1 MSPEVQTADRPAQ
14 LQVALPPIV
23 SRGPSTRAVHGD
35 QRRDNAYHSLTPPI
49 VQTATYT
56 FEDTTDLCGFMDAR
70 LWGGVKSRTEY
81 GRYGNPTVAEAEAR
95 LAALD
100 AAQDALLFSSG
111 MAAVTTVLLAFLST
125 GAHLII
131 TDDAYRRTRQFCL
144 NFLKRYGVAATVVPA
159 GDYAAMEEAIR
170 PNTRLIISESPTNP
184 YLRVLDLERVADIG
198 RRHGVRTLI
207 DATFATPINQRPIEF
222 GIDLVLHSATK
233 YLGGHGDVMG
243 GVVAA
248 SHERA
253 QALRMQQRLYGGN
266 LGPFEAWLILR
277 GVRTLALRVREQ
289 CANALHVAQWLS
301 AQPQISQVIY
311 PGLPSHPN
319 HALAQQLF
327 GERGF
332 GGVVAFELRDAD
344 EAKVFR
350 FMEALKLIQ
359 TGTSLGDVYS
369 LLLYPAQSS
378 HHALGRAERL
388 RQGIGDGLV
397 RLSCGIEDWHDIA
410 ADLEQALKVASD
422 E

>member
-1 MSPEVQTADRPAQ
+1 MTDNMFTQAVHAARQVPPPDGLPVAPTIYPAVTYAYDDMRDLSAALHENAGYSYQRYGSPTVSALEVAVAALEGAEEAVAYATGMAALHAVFVQLGVTPDRPLVAAQDLYGATYALLKQLFVPGESVHFVEIADRAAVQAAIARFKP
-14 LQVALPPIV
+14 
-23 SRGPSTRAVHGD
+23 RAVFLEAISNPLL
-35 QRRDNAYHSLTPPI
+35 RIP
-49 VQTATYT
+49 
-56 FEDTTDLCGFMDAR
+56 DLSAIAQWAKAADAR
-70 LWGGVKSRTEY
+70 L
-81 GRYGNPTVAEAEAR
+81 
-95 LAALD
+95 
-100 AAQDALLFSSG
+100 
-111 MAAVTTVLLAFLST
+111 
-125 GAHLII
+125 I
-131 TDDAYRRTRQFCL
+131 
-144 NFLKRYGVAATVVPA
+144 
-159 GDYAAMEEAIR
+159 
-170 PNTRLIISESPTNP
+170 
-184 YLRVLDLERVADIG
+184 
-198 RRHGVRTLI
+198 I
-207 DATFATPINQRPIEF
+207 DATFATPYLLQPLAR
-222 GIDLVLHSATK
+222 GADVVVHSATK

-248 SHERA
+248 SRERA

-327 GERGF
+327 SERGF